1 MNTAFLMGRK
11 SFMDGRFNHPYRKDT
26 ILAKEWQRG
35 WDRAYFDQQKN
46 PVFKHTEEEIDR
58 MYWDKKT
65 EEWRNYFIEK
75 ENDGKMQKY

>member
-11 SFMDGRFNHPYRKDT
+11 SFIEGRFNHPYRKET

-46 PVFKHTEEEIDR
+46 PVFKYTDEELDR

-65 EEWRNYFIEK
+65 EEWLKYFEDK
-75 ENDGKMQKY
+75 NEN